1 MKKIWKRLG
10 AVLLTAA
17 LALGLTAGA
26 WAVDEDSDNAA
37 APFTKQ
43 ATVTV
48 SGLADGDTVHAYKLV
63 SYDSSFN
70 DYVFQT
76 DFETFI
82 GSYDGLSGSN
92 AEEKL
97 ANCANV
103 TKLLEDYAAAVAV
116 GTYAL
121 PTPSAFETAA
131 NTTVSMTLEPGYYLL
146 LAGTT
151 AGNSKVYQPMSV
163 FAKVE
168 GDKIIV
174 YGGGDDR
181 NGQENA
187 LSINVK
193 SEDGPVID
201 KKVNAT
207 RGAGKAIEWRT
218 TAAAGIGETAKFY
231 VQVTIPYYQNI
242 TTMQMQL
249 HDTMTAMAYTDGSMK
264 VYTEGPDAN
273 GDIDDR
279 KLLGVDGAVVENPG
293 TYTDGKQ
300 ELTFTLD
307 YAKIMDSAQAAKN
320 IWIYY
325 EAVVQPDAANGT
337 DVHSAA
343 NEAYLTYTTA
353 VGNSQSTDRKRTTVY
368 NYEFKLNKRT
378 ENQATSLAG
387 AGFTLYSDENCTQP
401 ISFVKTGEYYRPAVG
416 TEAGAVK
423 EITADFL
430 LIGLDANTYYVK
442 ETTTPNGYFQP
453 EGAFQLV
460 LTSDMEGQI
469 LSDSLDGSKCDF
481 AALAEADHSLI
492 AEKTVNLKDH
502 SWRFVVTLK
511 NNSTPLLPTTG
522 GPGTVAISIAGVL
535 LMILGAALYMGYR
548 KKRAQN

>member
-1 MKKIWKRLG
+1 MEMKKIWKRLG

-26 WAVDEDSDNAA
+26 WAVDEAGDNAA

-70 DYVFQT
+70 DYVFDR
-76 DFETFI
+76 DFGAFI
-82 GSYDGLSGSN
+82 GGYDGLTGSN

-97 ANCANV
+97 ANCTNV

-218 TAAAGIGETAKFY
+218 TGGCR
-231 VQVTIPYYQNI
+231 NRR
-242 TTMQMQL
+242 
-249 HDTMTAMAYTDGSMK
+249 DCK
-264 VYTEGPDAN
+264 VLRS
-273 GDIDDR
+273 GDDP
-279 KLLGVDGAVVENPG
+279 LLSEHYHHA
-293 TYTDGKQ
+293 
-300 ELTFTLD
+300 
-307 YAKIMDSAQAAKN
+307 
-320 IWIYY
+320 
-325 EAVVQPDAANGT
+325 DAA
-337 DVHSAA
+337 
-343 NEAYLTYTTA
+343 
-353 VGNSQSTDRKRTTVY
+353 
-368 NYEFKLNKRT
+368 
-378 ENQATSLAG
+378 
-387 AGFTLYSDENCTQP
+387 P
-401 ISFVKTGEYYRPAVG
+401 
-416 TEAGAVK
+416 
-423 EITADFL
+423 
-430 LIGLDANTYYVK
+430 
-442 ETTTPNGYFQP
+442 
-453 EGAFQLV
+453 
-460 LTSDMEGQI
+460 
-469 LSDSLDGSKCDF
+469 
-481 AALAEADHSLI
+481 
-492 AEKTVNLKDH
+492 
-502 SWRFVVTLK
+502 
-511 NNSTPLLPTTG
+511 
-522 GPGTVAISIAGVL
+522 
-535 LMILGAALYMGYR
+535 
-548 KKRAQN
+548 